1 MARPYLDYIANT
13 QTILQQGTPTVDLAI
28 FHGAVEGVKG
38 GLSDQSLNEA
48 GYTYGFVTD
57 GLLARQ
63 DAVVTDGRIWQRGP
77 GYKALILNNVQYISE
92 ATAQKVLE
100 LGTDGLP
107 IIVVGTPPSTIPG
120 LPSSGSLAQAETRIQ
135 ARFDQILR
143 LPTSVSV
150 DNIAASPRALLSA
163 NIRYAKGSQL
173 TRELRL
179 RPPPLPT
186 LIRAVPQLST
196 RNLKTAWSLCAA
208 ETAMQK
214 L

>member
-1 MARPYLDYIANT
+1 VARPYLDYIANT

-179 RPPPLPT
+179 RPPPPS
-186 LIRAVPQLST
+186 RP
-196 RNLKTAWSLCAA
+196 
-208 ETAMQK
+208 
-214 L
+214 